1 VRRSVP
7 FRLLALSL
15 RVKVLMAVAAACV
28 VALTVGIVGVLQLG
42 ALQQRSPEI
51 NTDALVPSNQIAEVR
66 GALLQTR
73 IDALADELLPDAA
86 AAAKAHELYLV
97 DIQHHG
103 RCRADPA
110 GGRGAGPQVRR
121 PAGAG
126 AALPLLTPMRVQ
138 RAPWT

>member
-1 VRRSVP
+1 MRRSVP
-7 FRLLALSL
+7 SRLLALSL

-42 ALQQRSPEI
+42 ALQQRSQEI

-66 GALLQTR
+66 RAFLQAR

-86 AAAKAHELYLV
+86 AAAKAHELYV
-97 DIQHHG
+97 ADIQHHG

-110 GGRGAGPQVRR
+110 GGRGTGPHVRR